1 MNVHLSTA
9 TIKSHENR
17 SHKMNLSFNPIVF
30 FENSW
35 PFPNSHLK
43 EIFWEVRSEHIGI
56 HSLNVELS
64 VDSPFEIKDNRNRN
78 CIEFH
83 LTKKNVPFQYDDY
96 ECEIIFQAVI
106 DSPHTS
112 PVKIE
117 SSFIGVVKTVWSKGL
132 V

>member
-17 SHKMNLSFNPIVF
+17 SQKMNLSFNPIVF

-43 EIFWEVRSEHIGI
+43 DIFWEVRSEHIGT

-64 VDSPFEIKDNRNRN
+64 VDSPFEIKDNRN

-83 LTKKNVPFQYDDY
+83 LTKRDVPFQHDDY